1 MTPGEG
7 ARTYAVTMV
16 APDRRGVLSKAAG
29 VLALNSLRVY
39 SASVNIYH
47 GAAINSFVV
56 APHFGAPPPVELLR
70 QQLMLALDGEL
81 DVLASLERRERDAA
95 HAGSRVGEPVQA
107 VPINPPAAPSRVLWH
122 DGATPDQLTVEIRTT
137 DRAGLL
143 AVLTTV
149 FERAAVDIAWAKA
162 TTLGS
167 SVVDAFCIAGPDL
180 ADKRAVLDR
189 ELYAVLP
196 APPPAK
202 PVEEAS

>member
-1 MTPGEG
+1 
-7 ARTYAVTMV
+7 MV
-16 APDRRGVLSKAAG
+16 APNRRGGLSKAAG

-39 SASVNIYH
+39 SASVNSYH

-56 APHFGAPPPVELLR
+56 APHFGAPPPVDLLR
-70 QQLMLALDGEL
+70 QQLTLAVDGEL
-81 DVLASLERRERDAA
+81 DVIASLERRERDAA
-95 HAGSRVGEPVQA
+95 QSGRRVGEPVPG

-149 FERAAVDIAWAKA
+149 FERAAVDIAWAKV

-167 SVVDAFCIAGPDL
+167 SVVDAFCITGPDL
-180 ADKRAVLDR
+180 AGKRAVLDR

-196 APPPAK
+196 TPPPVK